1 MEKRTDI
8 FTKQEHSINESIAE
22 EERAVVKFLTVTETV
37 TDVVH
42 NTTNI
47 TKGGDGV
54 VNDINEGTV
63 EKCGVIVNDNYTQMN
78 SFRKENM
85 LLHEN
90 DAEGVNWWHYVECH
104 TDIYIYIEREREI
117 DR

>member
-37 TDVVH
+37 TDVAH

-47 TKGGDGV
+47 KKGGDGV

-63 EKCGVIVNDNYTQMN
+63 ESDGVIVNDNDTQMN
-78 SFRKENM
+78 SFQKEIM
-85 LLHEN
+85 LLHET
-90 DAEGVNWWHYVECH
+90 DAEGVYWWHYV
-104 TDIYIYIEREREI
+104 
-117 DR
+117 

>member
-8 FTKQEHSINESIAE
+8 FTKQEHSINAYIAE

-42 NTTNI
+42 NTTII

-63 EKCGVIVNDNYTQMN
+63 EIDGVIVNDNDTKMN
-78 SFRKENM
+78 SFQKEII
-85 LLHEN
+85 LLHET
-90 DAEGVNWWHYVECH
+90 DAEGVY
-104 TDIYIYIEREREI
+104 
-117 DR
+117 